1 MSKIFSVLALMLLI
15 ACGGAPK
22 EAPAIYFSNASVGV
36 ITNIECN
43 WAGKNKLTLSA
54 LNPGDSRA
62 QSFFAK
68 DEDFF
73 GPVSVSWK
81 DEKGVRM
88 TKDFRFRRENLP
100 SISDHEFYSYVQL
113 YFMADGLEVVSSDV
127 VDISGKTQMMDRVL
141 TKYRNEA
148 AQRGIFESC
157 VPNRINLYNCPG
169 NGSGGNSGQTSL
181 IRVQPQ

>member
-1 MSKIFSVLALMLLI
+1 MSKIFSILVFVLLI
-15 ACGGAPK
+15 GCSGPKK
-22 EAPAIYFSNASVGV
+22 EAPAIYFSNASSGT
-36 ITNIECN
+36 IYDIQCN

-62 QSFFAK
+62 QSFVAR

-73 GPVSVSWK
+73 GPVAVSWK

-88 TKDFRFRRENLP
+88 TKDFVFRTENLP

-113 YFMADGLEVVSSDV
+113 YFMSEGLEVVSSDV
-127 VDISGKTQMMDRVL
+127 ADISGKTQMMDRIL

-148 AQRGIFESC
+148 AQRGIHEAC
-157 VPNRINLYNCPG
+157 VPNRVNLYNCPG
-169 NGSGGNSGQTSL
+169 NYNGGNATTSL